1 MHLSLQLAQFEMNIR
16 TRASIDFV
24 FRCVALSLYGDMLSK
39 GLDRDTT
46 KLLARWRFA
55 TLLIQM
61 RMREAV
67 TLIEADALSPS
78 FSLHNNQCNL
88 KLSGTRSLDSM
99 LFQTSFSRIL
109 IWLRLKVKTKNKRVY
124 KCSDTA
130 SDQTVT
136 KWPYYNRCAS

>member
-1 MHLSLQLAQFEMNIR
+1 MHLSLQLAQFKMNIR

-39 GLDRDTT
+39 RLDRDTT
-46 KLLARWRFA
+46 KLLAHWRFA

-61 RMREAV
+61 RTREAV
-67 TLIEADALSPS
+67 TLIEVDALSPS

-136 KWPYYNRCAS
+136 KWPHYNRCAS

>member
-1 MHLSLQLAQFEMNIR
+1 MHLSLQLAQFKMNIR

-24 FRCVALSLYGDMLSK
+24 FRCVALSPYGDMLSK

-46 KLLARWRFA
+46 KLLAHWRFA

-61 RMREAV
+61 RTREAV
-67 TLIEADALSPS
+67 TLIEVDALSPS

-136 KWPYYNRCAS
+136 KWPHYNRCAS

>member
-1 MHLSLQLAQFEMNIR
+1 MHLSLQLAQFEINIK
-16 TRASIDFV
+16 TQASIDFV
-24 FRCVALSLYGDMLSK
+24 FRCVALSLYGDVLSK
-39 GLDRDTT
+39 CLERDIT
-46 KLLARWRFA
+46 KLLACWRFA

-61 RMREAV
+61 RTRVAV

-109 IWLRLKVKTKNKRVY
+109 IWLRLKVKTKNKWVY

-136 KWPYYNRCAS
+136 KWPYYNRCAI

>member
-1 MHLSLQLAQFEMNIR
+1 MHLSLQLAQFEINIK
-16 TRASIDFV
+16 TRAWIGFV

-39 GLDRDTT
+39 CLDRDAT

-55 TLLIQM
+55 ALLIQM
-61 RMREAV
+61 RTKEAA

-78 FSLHNNQCNL
+78 FSLHNNQCDL

>member
-1 MHLSLQLAQFEMNIR
+1 MHLSLQLAQFKMNIR

-39 GLDRDTT
+39 RLDRDTT
-46 KLLARWRFA
+46 KLLAHWRFA

-61 RMREAV
+61 RTREAV
-67 TLIEADALSPS
+67 TLIEVDALSPS

-109 IWLRLKVKTKNKRVY
+109 I
-124 KCSDTA
+124 
-130 SDQTVT
+130 
-136 KWPYYNRCAS
+136 